1 MKIIPLIVS
10 LQIELFS
17 VSDIMK
23 ANQGPRKITIACTK
37 GLLCLR
43 YTEMGTNSKAD
54 GNITLDVTFNHS
66 SKFISVAIFT
76 SKMGIIDSKLLKII
90 IFH

>member
-1 MKIIPLIVS
+1 MKIMPLIVS

-23 ANQGPRKITIACTK
+23 ANQGPRKIIIACTK

-43 YTEMGTNSKAD
+43 YTEMGTNSKVD
-54 GNITLDVTFNHS
+54 GNITLDMTFNHS
-66 SKFISVAIFT
+66 SKFISIAIIAN
-76 SKMGIIDSKLLKII
+76 KMGIINSKLLKII

>member
-1 MKIIPLIVS
+1 MKIMPLIVS

-43 YTEMGTNSKAD
+43 YTEMGTNSKVD
-54 GNITLDVTFNHS
+54 GNITLNVTFNHS
-66 SKFISVAIFT
+66 SKF
-76 SKMGIIDSKLLKII
+76 MCCNLC
-90 IFH
+90 